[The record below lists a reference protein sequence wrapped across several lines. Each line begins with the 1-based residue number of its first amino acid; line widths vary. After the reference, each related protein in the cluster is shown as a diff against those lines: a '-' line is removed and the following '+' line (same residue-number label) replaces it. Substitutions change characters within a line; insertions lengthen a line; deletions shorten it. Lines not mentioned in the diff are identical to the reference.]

1 MAGQIA
7 ILNVPAD
14 GAGNPSL
21 VIPDYAR
28 AKLYFISSAVLRSY
42 NFALE
47 TQSPIVSSTAFT
59 GTIFGADV
67 DPVTGSLLINRAA
80 NGGGIANADPLFRFD
95 PNTLLVTGSFGATT
109 SFPNWPTSFWALQSV
124 VCVGVGTLASGGA
137 VQVGWAFMKES
148 EFSGFVG
155 VVRTDN
161 MTQGGFHSAV
171 VSGSVDNRGFMCR
184 GASGAAGASAFLTWS
199 TTSPAPLLPVYK
211 VTILP
216 GAETYNPASWPTT
229 NPYISSAT
237 IGSIAAASVDATWT
251 NLAASSI
258 GYDQTDGNILMRVFT
273 NDAVTTKNYLIKVN
287 AVTAAVMW
295 VTPLTADFRSIALA
309 GSSVGND
316 VEGVLRP
323 AVYSTVA
330 TDTGS
335 PVAGG
340 AIGGLTYGSVS
351 INADPVAAAA
361 FSDSLAL
368 YFARLAFNGAAS
380 GAPTPV
386 AGTPSSFGTSFVI
399 LEGLLPAPPPASQL
413 AELLDL
419 WFAPTAAFV
428 DLRAQSNRRKF
439 IGLDASTQ
447 YLGANGERPFGAV
460 PPIFL
465 SLRDALSANHFAD
478 NEGSGGAFAITG
490 GSLAAGSGRPPC
502 GDYQAGVTPIA
513 NSPQGADPQIM
524 LSISDNGGR
533 TFSLLQKWRS
543 MGKIGRYKQ
552 RLRWLKMGD
561 FRQRQMRLEVTDPV
575 RRNIIGVYV
584 DVSQG
589 LE

>member
-14 GAGNPSL
+14 GGGNPTL

-28 AKLYFISSAVLRSY
+28 AKLYFLSNAVLRSY
-42 NFALE
+42 NFALA

-59 GTIFGADV
+59 GTIGGADV
-67 DPVTGSLLINRAA
+67 DPVTGSLLINRTA
-80 NGGGIANADPLFRFD
+80 NGGGLFNAVPLFRFD

-109 SFPNWPTSFWALQSV
+109 SFPNWPTSFWFSQSV

-137 VQVGWAFMKES
+137 VQVGWAFIKES

-237 IGSIAAASVDATWT
+237 LGSIAAASVDATWT
-251 NLAASSI
+251 NIAAGSI
-258 GYDQTDGNILMRVFT
+258 GYDQDDGNVLMTVFT
-273 NDAVTTKNYLIKVN
+273 HDAVTTKNYLIKVS
-287 AVTAAVMW
+287 AVDASVLW
-295 VTPLTADFRSIALA
+295 VTPLTADNRTIALS

-316 VEGVLRP
+316 VAGVLRP

-340 AIGGLTYGSVS
+340 AIGGLIYGNVG
-351 INADPVAAAA
+351 INADSSAQAA

-368 YFARLAFNGAAS
+368 YFARLALNGAAS

-419 WFAPTAAFV
+419 WFAPTPAFV
-428 DLRAQSNRRKF
+428 DLRASSDRRKF
-439 IGLDASTQ
+439 IGLDGSTQ
-447 YLGANGERPFGAV
+447 FLGSNGERPFGSV

-478 NEGSGGAFAITG
+478 NEGSGGAFTITG
-490 GSLAAGSGRPPC
+490 GDLTDGGSAPPC
-502 GDYQAGVTPIA
+502 GAYQAGFTPIA